1 MAYYDNYDEKQLKAI
16 IESCEASRDIIYNSN
31 DDTTIGYYKDLV
43 RFYKHYIKQK
53 LDEGEYEEAK
63 ELMDELAEIEEFK
76 DYDGLLV
83 LSQNNGMGF
92 TCNKYQDDW
101 EVAKW
106 VAENIA
112 PEDDDAMPKIYGDH
126 DRQKAFMEEV
136 KQFMKG
142 DC

>member
-1 MAYYDNYDEKQLKAI
+1 MGDNTIFD
-16 IESCEASRDIIYNSN
+16 SN
-31 DDTTIGYYKDLV
+31 NDNVYGLYSDLV
-43 RFYKHYIKQK
+43 KGYKKIIKEQ
-53 LDEGEYEEAK
+53 LDEGDLESVESYTEDLK
-63 ELMDELAEIEEFK
+63 EIERFK

-83 LSQNNGMGF
+83 LSENNGMGF

-112 PEDDDAMPKIYGDH
+112 PEDDDTMPKIYGDH

-136 KQFMKG
+136 KRFMKG
-142 DC
+142 EQHEC